1 MGDVF
6 DPEQDDSGDLAVSA
20 EVAVWAVDEGVL
32 RLTGYEP
39 PDPLDTLQPER
50 GLSVRIGE
58 PLVHLVRRTAYARE
72 RLSPPKRPKTWP
84 FLDDLPRTL
93 TGKVLRDRL

>member
-1 MGDVF
+1 MKVALA
-6 DPEQDDSGDLAVSA
+6 DDGLEGRRRSPA

-39 PDPLDTLQPER
+39 PDPLDALQPER

-58 PLVHLVRRTAYARE
+58 PLIHLVRRTVYARQ
-72 RLSPPKRPKTWP
+72 
-84 FLDDLPRTL
+84 
-93 TGKVLRDRL
+93 GA